1 MNYKHMCII
10 DAHNMF
16 VGFVVAYASGNSDD
30 YTIPGRELE
39 DGERLL
45 EIPHPGEM
53 VKPYWTGSKWEE
65 YATPE
70 EVEEWDEQR
79 REEESV
85 WGESF
90 GPGQTQEQ
98 RLTALEQ
105 QTTDTQLALAETYEQ
120 SERQSA
126 DLMFA
131 TAELYES
138 MLALQERVA
147 ALEGG
152 VHNG

>member
-1 MNYKHMCII
+1 MSYKHACVV
-10 DAHNMF
+10 DRQNQF
-16 VGFVVAYASGNSDD
+16 VEFVVCYFNGKDWEISG
-30 YTIPGRELE
+30 YEMQE
-39 DGERLL
+39 GERLVDAPYPFEL
-45 EIPHPGEM
+45 

-79 REEESV
+79 QEEESV

-90 GPGQTQEQ
+90 DPGQIQEQ

-126 DLMFA
+126 DLMLA